1 MDRIMGF
8 LEFLKRTDQDK
19 LQRMNDPSLFE
30 RFLPYALAFGVAD
43 QWAKLFQGLYT
54 SAPGWYAG
62 RWDSFSTRMLV
73 RDLDHSM
80 SSMGQS
86 FSAVPRSSGSSGS
99 WGGSGGGGGGFSGG
113 GGGGGGGGSW

>member
-8 LEFLKRTDQDK
+8 LEFLKRTDRDK

-54 SAPGWYAG
+54 TAPAWYAG
-62 RWDSFSTRMLV
+62 RWDNFSTRVLV

-86 FSAVPRSSGSSGS
+86 FSAVPRSSGSSSS
-99 WGGSGGGGGGFSGG
+99 WGGSGGGGGFSGG